1 MSDTMIQVRN
11 VPEHIHRR
19 IKARAALEGVSM
31 SHWILREIERA
42 ISRPSRQELLD
53 RIAARA
59 PVPDVNATAALRE
72 ERDAR

>member
-1 MSDTMIQVRN
+1 
-11 VPEHIHRR
+11 
-19 IKARAALEGVSM
+19 M